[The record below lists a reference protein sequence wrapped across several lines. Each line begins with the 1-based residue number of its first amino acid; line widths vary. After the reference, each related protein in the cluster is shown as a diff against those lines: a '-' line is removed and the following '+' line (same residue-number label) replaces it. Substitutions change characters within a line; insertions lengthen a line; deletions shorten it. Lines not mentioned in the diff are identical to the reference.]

1 MSKEA
6 IEKYFNSIVSDM
18 ASQNAKVPVSK
29 FRSET
34 TQIEGK
40 LYAPDWFQYM
50 ITGRGPGKRPPYK
63 EPDNVIEKWLKKNP
77 HVLVKLKEYFA
88 NITEKGAAYII
99 GRKIGREGTQVWS
112 GEKKGVDILGP
123 MEKYMPELLQTL
135 VKNEAVKIA
144 TSLSKE
150 IK

>member
-29 FRSET
+29 FRSEV

-50 ITGRGPGKRPPYK
+50 ITGRGPGKQPP
-63 EPDNVIEKWLKKNP
+63 PDKMFAWVQRNP
-77 HVLVKLKEYFA
+77 DVFRTLQTYFKY
-88 NITEKGAAYII
+88 ITEKGAAYII
-99 GRKIGREGTQVWS
+99 GRKIGREGTQIWR

-123 MEKYMPELLQTL
+123 MEKYMPELLATL
-135 VKNEAVKIA
+135 VKNEAVNIA
-144 TSLSKE
+144 TSLSKA
-150 IK
+150 IN